1 MNVPNIWRLR
11 KQRYQLVGEN
21 CEVCGARIFPPRDVC
36 PVCHASGTLPADE
49 SARPVQIDVPT
60 QELLIKQSA

>member
-36 PVCHASGTLPADE
+36 PVCHSCGNLPVKK
-49 SARPVQIDVPT
+49 SAGRVRVDVST
-60 QELLIKQSA
+60 KELLVKQSA